1 MNLRLVLLH
10 AYIEKLVSTLHLRNS
25 NAFDPVALSLYDGY
39 EFSTYTLP
47 ARPIWRISPVSC
59 SSLRRTGQEAPSAL
73 TRLSSSF
80 VPSILNDDFSVSISP
95 NSGTVA
101 VYRLGVGS
109 LVVRSKSSSFPLKS
123 TLAVSFLIFF
133 KKYDAIT
140 CVGV

>member
-1 MNLRLVLLH
+1 MHVSEPMSSLHFISVIQTLLGLLV
-10 AYIEKLVSTLHLRNS
+10 
-25 NAFDPVALSLYDGY
+25 FSLYDGNQ
-39 EFSTYTLP
+39 SSSYTLP

-73 TRLSSSF
+73 TRTSSSF
-80 VPSILNDDFSVSISP
+80 VPRILNDDFSESISP

-109 LVVRSKSSSFPLKS
+109 LVVRSKSISFPLKS

-133 KKYDAIT
+133 KKYDAMT
-140 CVGV
+140 CVGVW